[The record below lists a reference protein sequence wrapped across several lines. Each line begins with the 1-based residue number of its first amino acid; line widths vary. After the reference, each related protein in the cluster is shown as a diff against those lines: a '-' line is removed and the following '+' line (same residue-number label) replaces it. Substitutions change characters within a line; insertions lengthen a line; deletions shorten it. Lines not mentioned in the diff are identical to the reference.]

1 MNKEELHCH
10 IWVLMLCNTVQG
22 HAGKFV
28 FGQIGPKKT
37 PVALLV
43 GRAQSVMNITI
54 IILTRLTRI
63 VFMRVIQW
71 MW

>member
-1 MNKEELHCH
+1 
-10 IWVLMLCNTVQG
+10 MLCNTVQG

-43 GRAQSVMNITI
+43 GRAQSVIDITVNYI
-54 IILTRLTRI
+54 TRLTCI
-63 VFMRVIQW
+63 AFTRVIQW
-71 MW
+71 MWLHLLLESVNCSV